1 MSAKRTATKPKKT
14 PRAPTKKPAASAKK
28 RSEAT
33 ATIDVPFVLDWLE
46 KKSTARDRANL
57 PRFGITAK
65 NALGVS
71 MANLE
76 VLAKRIGR
84 NHRLA
89 AGLWATGCYEARML
103 ATLVD
108 DPAQVTATQMDRW
121 CRDFDNW
128 SICDTA
134 CFHLFNQTPHA
145 FHKVAKWWNHPKEM
159 VRRAAFAL
167 LACVA
172 LRGVPV
178 PDAVYAEGLVLAER
192 AAVDPRNFV
201 KKAVSWA
208 LRAIGRRDADLHR
221 EAMAVAR
228 RLAASPDASARWV
241 GRDALRGLEKTGVR
255 KAPARRAR

>member
-1 MSAKRTATKPKKT
+1 MSAKRTARTPKKT
-14 PRAPTKKPAASAKK
+14 PRPPTKKQTVR

-33 ATIDVPFVLDWLE
+33 ATIDVPFVLEWLE

-57 PRFGITAK
+57 QRFGITAT

-71 MANLE
+71 MANLK

-108 DPAQVTATQMDRW
+108 DPAQVTAAQMERW

-178 PDAVYAEGLVLAER
+178 PDAIYAEGLVLAER

-208 LRAIGRRDADLHR
+208 LRAIGRRDPELHR
-221 EAMAVAR
+221 EAIAVAR
-228 RLAASPDASARWV
+228 RLAASIDATARWV
-241 GRDALRGLEKTGVR
+241 GKDALRELQKTGVR
-255 KAPARRAR
+255 KTPATRGR